1 MVIYL
6 GTRLSSE
13 EDPQATRQE
22 SGSYC
27 PDHLETP
34 MGWQQVE
41 TVTFMRGCA
50 THWAV
55 LWGTA

>member
-13 EDPQATRQE
+13 EDAQAKRQE
-22 SGSYC
+22 SESYC
-27 PDHLETP
+27 QDHLETP
-34 MGWQQVE
+34 LGSQQVE
-41 TVTFMRGCA
+41 TVTLMRGRA
-50 THWAV
+50 THRAG